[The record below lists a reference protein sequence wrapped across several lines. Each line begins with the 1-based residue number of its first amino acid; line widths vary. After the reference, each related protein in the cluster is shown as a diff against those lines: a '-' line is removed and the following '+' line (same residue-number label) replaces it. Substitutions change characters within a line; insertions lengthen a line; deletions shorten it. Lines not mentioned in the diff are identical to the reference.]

1 MQGGAAYLGVELLE
15 EVLDLLDSQR
25 KQVELLADGL
35 ESVLHLD

>member
-25 KQVELLADGL
+25 KQVELLADRL